1 MNGNRILAGTL
12 SAFTL
17 FFAGAAVAAEPAPHS
32 PATGKKMEKKMDG
45 KMSCDGMMGM
55 MGGGMMGK
63 GMMGSMMGSMM
74 NGGQMMAGLPPGNE
88 KLNMQMQA
96 EMMQA
101 MGTIMQKY
109 ADKISIPAEK

>member
-17 FFAGAAVAAEPAPHS
+17 FFAGAAIAVEPAPHS
-32 PATGKKMEKKMDG
+32 PGTGKKMEKKMGG
-45 KMSCDGMMGM
+45 KMSCDSMMGM

-63 GMMGSMMGSMM
+63 GMMGGMM
-74 NGGQMMAGLPPGNE
+74 NGGQMMTGLPPGNE

-109 ADKISIPAEK
+109 ADKISMPAEK

>member
-12 SAFTL
+12 SGFTL
-17 FFAGAAVAAEPAPHS
+17 FFAGAALAAEAAPHS
-32 PATGKKMEKKMDG
+32 PGTGEKMEKKMDG
-45 KMSCDGMMGM
+45 KMSCDSM

-63 GMMGSMMGSMM
+63 GMM
-74 NGGQMMAGLPPGNE
+74 NGGQMMAALPPGNE
-88 KLNMQMQA
+88 KLNVQMQA

-109 ADKISIPAEK
+109 ADKIPMQAEK

>member
-17 FFAGAAVAAEPAPHS
+17 FFAGAAIAVEPAPHS
-32 PATGKKMEKKMDG
+32 PGTGKKMEKKMDG

-55 MGGGMMGK
+55 MGGG
-63 GMMGSMMGSMM
+63 MM